1 MKVSQFFGKFLSKYL
16 WGNLLAMMLFVVAVC
31 FAVKYGI
38 DVYTHHGEKITV
50 PNVVHKSY
58 ADAEHIL
65 ESLGLEVQ
73 ISDTG
78 YVKTLPPDCILEQSV
93 KAGRIVKSGRI
104 VYLVINASS
113 TPTIAIPDVIDNSSY
128 REARAKLSAM
138 GFRVSEPQMVPGEKD
153 WVYGIKVRGRNVTNG
168 QRVSVEDILTL
179 QVGDGMIDAADSVA
193 FADPVYEEEE
203 DVFEE
208 IVEEPAEESTG
219 GTTTTEPAKP
229 ATPAKP
235 AAPKAPATEEKD
247 EFEVVTGP

>member
-1 MKVSQFFGKFLSKYL
+1 
-16 WGNLLAMMLFVVAVC
+16 MMLFVVAVC

-93 KAGRIVKSGRI
+93 KAGSIVKSGRI

>member
-1 MKVSQFFGKFLSKYL
+1 
-16 WGNLLAMMLFVVAVC
+16 
-31 FAVKYGI
+31 
-38 DVYTHHGEKITV
+38 
-50 PNVVHKSY
+50 
-58 ADAEHIL
+58 
-65 ESLGLEVQ
+65 
-73 ISDTG
+73 
-78 YVKTLPPDCILEQSV
+78 LEQSV
-93 KAGRIVKSGRI
+93 KAGSIVKSGRI